1 MANWLWKWL
10 IILIRPKRFW
20 NSSLCT
26 FAEIEEI
33 IFDELFFQNSITLWN
48 IWSNRFCRQNI
59 TSFTFFRENFFC
71 SFFIFDTLNFYWSL
85 SKLFGSKISVELLK
99 VCSKLIVFCHFL
111 LIIILWF
118 LIFDGFFLGF
128 DLIFLFFSC
137 SFGIKLLLGWTSF
150 FVLGSFFSFA
160 DNLLW
165 CRSSLSSS

>member
-10 IILIRPKRFW
+10 IIWIRPKRFW

-71 SFFIFDTLNFYWSL
+71 SFFTFDTLTIYWSL

-99 VCSKLIVFCHFL
+99 VCSKLIVFSHFFF
-111 LIIILWF
+111 IIILRF

-128 DLIFLFFSC
+128 DLIFLFLCFSV
-137 SFGIKLLLGWTSF
+137 SFDLLSSWSCIF
-150 FVLGSFFSFA
+150 FFSSFLGL
-160 DNLLW
+160 DSFNWLN
-165 CRSSLSSS
+165 SSLSSS